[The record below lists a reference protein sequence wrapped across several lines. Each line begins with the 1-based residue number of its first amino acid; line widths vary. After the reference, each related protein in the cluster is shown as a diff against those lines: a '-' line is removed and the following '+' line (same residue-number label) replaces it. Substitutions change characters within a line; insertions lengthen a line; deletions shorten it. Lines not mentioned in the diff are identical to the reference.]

1 MPLRKDFMATPL
13 DENLDQVY
21 TEENPMPGVAADEK
35 ASGGQSHSDD
45 CEATAGIT
53 FAESPFERSI
63 SCVYNSE
70 KKSMNV
76 QHFLQATSVIIGR
89 KRHRF

>member
-21 TEENPMPGVAADEK
+21 TEENPMPGVATGEK

-45 CEATAGIT
+45 CEAMAGIT
-53 FAESPFERSI
+53 FTESPFERSI
-63 SCVYNSE
+63 SRVYNSE
-70 KKSMNV
+70 KKTMNV
-76 QHFLQATSVIIGR
+76 QHFLQATSVIIGK